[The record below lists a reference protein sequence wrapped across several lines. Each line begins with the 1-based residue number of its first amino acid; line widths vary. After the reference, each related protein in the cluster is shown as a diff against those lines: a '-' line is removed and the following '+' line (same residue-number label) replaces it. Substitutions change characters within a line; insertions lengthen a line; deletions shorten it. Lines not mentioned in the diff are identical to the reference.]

1 MNKLQYST
9 TIVLALLSFHLPLQA
24 ADAIPNELIDFQGF
38 MATARSTGDTR
49 ESHRLTEAQ
58 FLKMA
63 AEPETIVLDARSAD
77 KFALRHIKGAI
88 SLPFTDFTVES
99 LAKAIPKTTT
109 RVLIYCNNNFLGSP
123 AAFASKVATASL
135 NISTFIALKTYGYE
149 TVYELGPL
157 LDVRTT
163 KLPFA
168 GTEVK

>member
-1 MNKLQYST
+1 MHKPPHP
-9 TIVLALLSFHLPLQA
+9 IIMVLALLSFNFHLRA
-24 ADAIPNELIDFQGF
+24 AEAIPNELIDFQGF
-38 MATARSTGDTR
+38 MAIAQSTKDTR

-58 FLKMA
+58 FQKMA

-88 SLPFTDFTVES
+88 SLPFTDFTAES
-99 LAKAIPKTTT
+99 LAKAIPKKTT

-123 AAFASKVATASL
+123 AAFASKTAAASL
-135 NISTFIALKTYGYE
+135 NISTFIALRTYGYE
-149 TVYELGPL
+149 NVYELGPL
-157 LDVRTT
+157 LDVRTS

>member
-1 MNKLQYST
+1 MNKSRYT
-9 TIVLALLSFHLPLQA
+9 TAVVLALLSLCSRLIA
-24 ADAIPNELIDFQGF
+24 SDSIPNERIDFQGF
-38 MATARSTGDTR
+38 MIVAQNAKNTR
-49 ESHRLTEAQ
+49 ESRRLTEAA
-58 FLKMA
+58 FMKMA
-63 AEPETIVLDARSAD
+63 AEPGTIVLDARSAD

-88 SLPFTDFTVES
+88 SLPFTDFTEDT
-99 LAKAIPKTTT
+99 LAKAIPAKTT

-135 NISTFIALKTYGYE
+135 NISTFIALQTYGYSN
-149 TVYELGPL
+149 VYELGPL